1 MDTLNDIHQ
10 TARDWFLARIV
21 NGAIPEIWEGI
32 RYFPL
37 TLDGVDYLL
46 TADGLF
52 TPPEQQTTPTE

>member
-10 TARDWFLARIV
+10 TARDWFLAKIV

-37 TLDGVDYLL
+37 TL
-46 TADGLF
+46 ASIF
-52 TPPEQQTTPTE
+52 HEATEIHS